1 MNTTKK
7 TFRHFAACLLAF
19 AAFVIMASSLRAQQN
34 TLPEQK
40 YHNGDDPSAYVKSI
54 DDLMYERIEKERAN
68 NRETKLEPEI
78 LRVLADYIRTDAPS
92 GEVVLHE
99 ASFLLEPRYIAFSPE
114 GKESIDKSPAGP
126 QSVMYFVGSART
138 PLALPLVSNLSNV
151 LRGDDASYT
160 VYLGILPLPTAKQS
174 DTVRYYCIIERA
186 IESNRSESEVRLER
200 YAKEFAFKIGE
211 PIQLR
216 LDNTPP
222 DRQALI
228 VKIEDNAEP
237 LNFYEDFAR
246 HLRESII
253 LSSERLKF
261 DLGKA
266 SLSPVSSRL
275 SVPYTVGQIAHV
287 KFDVLSVVDE
297 GHPLTLIDSVMRP
310 ADYLAEYDA
319 KNFINGTYRYRM
331 VAKEVGTGREL
342 FNVTKDFE
350 KQQPL
355 MVGNG
360 IDLMNADTLEVGGQ
374 KFNTKK
380 RLEELNLALAI
391 EQVKSERL
399 ATTNDLLRD
408 ENSTIKQELDAKSGD
423 VIAGIQGRSGLGFG
437 KSTGMNVFLGVESA
451 SPALTF
457 DMSFGLLYSS
467 NVPYLSYEEPQNF
480 SQIFQSP
487 KSFGLQL
494 GWAPI
499 SLLDGIISPVVRLG
513 YYGIFSKETPETA
526 GERHSATLLEPAIGV
541 TSTPGGS
548 GSNFGF
554 DFTIGPSFGLGI
566 DEPAELDIQ
575 AKFYLRF

>member
-1 MNTTKK
+1 MKPLMKNV
-7 TFRHFAACLLAF
+7 RASAAFLLV
-19 AAFVIMASSLRAQQN
+19 AAFVVSTSTLYGQQN
-34 TLPEQK
+34 TIPEQK
-40 YHNGDDPSAYVKSI
+40 YNNDDDPSSYVKSI
-54 DDLMYERIEKERAN
+54 DDLMFERIEKERAN
-68 NRETKLEPEI
+68 YRDAKLEPEI

-99 ASFLLEPRYIAFSPE
+99 ASFLLEPRYISFSPE
-114 GKESIDKSPAGP
+114 GREKIDKGTAAP

-160 VYLGILPLPTAKQS
+160 VYLGILPLPTLQKS

-200 YAKEFAFKIGE
+200 YAKEFSFKIGE

-246 HLRESII
+246 HLRENI
-253 LSSERLKF
+253 LLTSERLKF

-266 SLSPVSSRL
+266 TLSPVSSRL
-275 SVPYTVGQIAHV
+275 SVPYTIAQTAHV
-287 KFDVLSVVDE
+287 TFDILSVVDQA
-297 GHPLTLIDSVMRP
+297 HPHTIIDSVMRP

-319 KNFINGTYRYRM
+319 KPLINGTYQYRM
-331 VAKEVGTGREL
+331 IAKEVGTGREL
-342 FNVTKDFE
+342 FNLTKTFE
-350 KQQPL
+350 KKQPL

-360 IDLMNADTLEVGGQ
+360 IDLVNADTLEVGGQ
-374 KFNTKK
+374 KLSAKK
-380 RLEELNLALAI
+380 KLEQLNLALAV

-399 ATTNDLLRD
+399 TESVNLLRT
-408 ENSTIKQELDAKSGD
+408 ENSTIKEELSAKSGD
-423 VIAGIQGRSGLGFG
+423 VIAGIQGRSGIGFG
-437 KSTGMNVFLGVESA
+437 KSTGMNVFVGVESA
-451 SPALTF
+451 VPSLSF
-457 DMSFGLLYSS
+457 DVSFGLLYSS
-467 NVPYLSYEEPQNF
+467 SVPYLSYEEPQNF

-494 GWAPI
+494 GWSPI
-499 SLLDGIISPVVRLG
+499 SLLDGILNPVIRLG
-513 YYGIFSKETPETA
+513 YYGIFSKETASTTA
-526 GERHSATLLEPAIGV
+526 GRHSATLIEPAIGIM
-541 TSTPGGS
+541 STPGGK

-554 DFTIGPSFGLGI
+554 DFTAGPSFGLGI
-566 DEPAELDIQ
+566 DAPAEFDIQ